1 MKTKRQASGPL
12 GLAASLAKVT
22 RAVFRRR
29 GFTVAAV
36 LTQWPVIVGEELAR
50 SSCPEKLSFPP
61 GSAGEG
67 TLHVRAADAIALEL
81 QHLAPVVLERV
92 NTYFG
97 YRAVARLA
105 ITQGPLPERRAQGRR
120 PPRALEP
127 GEERVLND
135 AVSGTAD
142 QGLKAALHGLG
153 RAVSASTPR
162 ADAEERPN
170 HRHP

>member
-36 LTQWPVIVGEELAR
+36 LTQWPAIVGDELAR

-61 GSAGEG
+61 GSGGEG

-81 QHLAPVVLERV
+81 QHLAPQILERV

-105 ITQGPLPERRAQGRR
+105 IAQGPLPERRPRRRR
-120 PPRALEP
+120 PPRDLEP
-127 GEERVLND
+127 GEERALDD
-135 AVSGTAD
+135 ALTGTAD
-142 QGLKAALHGLG
+142 EGLKAALRGLG
-153 RAVSASTPR
+153 RAVGANAPPAR
-162 ADAEERPN
+162 AEEEPN
-170 HRHP
+170 HRQP

>member
-12 GLAASLAKVT
+12 GLASSLARVT

-36 LTQWPVIVGEELAR
+36 LTQWPLIVGDELAR

-105 ITQGPLPERRAQGRR
+105 ITQGPLPKGRAPKRR
-120 PPRALEP
+120 PRRMLEP
-127 GEERVLND
+127 GEEKVLEN
-135 AVSGTAD
+135 ALSGTAD
-142 QGLKAALHGLG
+142 QGLKAALHELG
-153 RAVSASTPR
+153 RAVSASAPR
-162 ADAEERPN
+162 AGAEERPRN
-170 HRHP
+170 RRP

>member
-1 MKTKRQASGPL
+1 METKRQASGPR
-12 GLAASLAKVT
+12 GLASSLARVT
-22 RAVFRRR
+22 QAVFRRR

-36 LTQWPVIVGEELAR
+36 LTQWPAIVGDELAR

-105 ITQGPLPERRAQGRR
+105 ITQGPLPERHARER
-120 PPRALEP
+120 PPLRTLEP
-127 GEERVLND
+127 GEERSLDD
-135 AVSGTAD
+135 ALSGTAD
-142 QGLKAALHGLG
+142 QGLKSALRGLG
-153 RAVSASTPR
+153 RAVSASVPR
-162 ADAEERPN
+162 AGAEEGPN
-170 HRHP
+170 HRRP